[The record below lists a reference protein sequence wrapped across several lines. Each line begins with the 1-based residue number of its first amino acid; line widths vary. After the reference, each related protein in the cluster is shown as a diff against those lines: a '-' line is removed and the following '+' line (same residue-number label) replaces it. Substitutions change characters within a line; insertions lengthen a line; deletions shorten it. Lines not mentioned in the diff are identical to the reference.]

1 MATRHS
7 DQAMMWAYGF
17 AAGVFLMV
25 AALWFI
31 LAL

>member
-1 MATRHS
+1 MTS
-7 DQAMMWAYGF
+7 DQAMIWAYGF
-17 AAGVFLMV
+17 TTGVFLMV

>member
-1 MATRHS
+1 MTS
-7 DQAMMWAYGF
+7 DQAMIWAYGF